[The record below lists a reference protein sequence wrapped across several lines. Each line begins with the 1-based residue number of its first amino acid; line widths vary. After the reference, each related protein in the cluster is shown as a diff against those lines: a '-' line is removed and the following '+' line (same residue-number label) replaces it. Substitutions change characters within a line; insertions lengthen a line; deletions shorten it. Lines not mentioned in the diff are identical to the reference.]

1 MMRLKPLML
10 AAGISACLPMA
21 FAKEA
26 AARLPTLAVT
36 VSAQSLDASKRENVE
51 DLLMIE
57 LGNQRFL
64 ALVDRQNIRAI
75 LREQTI
81 ALSNANDTASAV
93 ALGKFAGADYL
104 LHVRLADKKFSIRL
118 VEVATGKVKLEQQFA
133 VTGDLPLAAASV
145 REKVLAAVRPES
157 QAANRLTVG
166 VAAFLNRS
174 GTDRSDALCAKL
186 QKELRKR
193 LQGQPWA
200 VVLER
205 QYPTSLLEE
214 VDLAR
219 LGLAR
224 QPAVERLPPADMVIL
239 GTLQDVSREYEKDKP
254 WNVKLDLTLGL
265 RGQSDHAG
273 QEFRSDAVESAADE
287 IMRKIETLR
296 RRPLQGPPSAKRN
309 YGAAKRFISC
319 RFSSKPGCRGISE
332 NGKTGF
338 SFPASKAPAP
348 EPG

>member
-1 MMRLKPLML
+1 MKSLSL
-10 AAGISACLPMA
+10 AALVLLPASLVTAVLCLGATPTA
-21 FAKEA
+21 HVPQGGTSPVANA
-26 AARLPTLAVT
+26 PPSTVSPAARLPRLAVT
-36 VSAQSLDASKRENVE
+36 VSAEKPDGKNRENLE
-51 DLLMIE
+51 DLLMVE

-64 ALVDRQNIRAI
+64 TLVDRQNIRAI

-157 QAANRLTVG
+157 QASNRLTVG

-224 QPAVERLPPADMVIL
+224 QPAVERLPPADLVIL
-239 GTLQDVSREYEKDKP
+239 GTLQR
-254 WNVKLDLTLGL
+254 
-265 RGQSDHAG
+265 RQS
-273 QEFRSDAVESAADE
+273 
-287 IMRKIETLR
+287 
-296 RRPLQGPPSAKRN
+296 
-309 YGAAKRFISC
+309 
-319 RFSSKPGCRGISE
+319 
-332 NGKTGF
+332 
-338 SFPASKAPAP
+338 
-348 EPG
+348 